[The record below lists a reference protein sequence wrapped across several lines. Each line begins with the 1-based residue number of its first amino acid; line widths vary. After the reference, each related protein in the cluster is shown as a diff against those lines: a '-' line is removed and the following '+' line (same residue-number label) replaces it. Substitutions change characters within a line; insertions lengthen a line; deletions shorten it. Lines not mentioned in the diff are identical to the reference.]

1 MTTPRKA
8 PDAFRTIGEVADWLG
23 VETHVL
29 RFWESKF
36 ADVKPVKRAGGRRYY
51 RPEDMALLGGLKQL
65 LHEDGMT
72 IRGAQKVL
80 AEKGPGHVRG
90 RSKPLAEAVDG
101 QTAGGAGSDRKEPAQ
116 HALPLDDPAAAP
128 ARGLNG
134 TGAAHRHA
142 RETGATDTAPEAPPR
157 TASDA
162 DPDAAPEAAPEAAPD
177 SGGVAASADAP
188 EPRPDDAPPAP
199 DAGETAPPPGDMTGG
214 ERSDDAPP
222 EAPPG
227 PADRPAPRE
236 IPRAEIARVL
246 ERARALRRRMEE
258 GP

>member
-36 ADVKPVKRAGGRRYY
+36 AEVKPVKRAGGRRYY

-65 LHEDGMT
+65 LHEDGLT

-90 RSKPLAEAVDG
+90 RSKPLEEAVTG
-101 QTAGGAGSDRKEPAQ
+101 EAGAPAQ
-116 HALPLDDPAAAP
+116 HALPFEDPAAGP
-128 ARGLNG
+128 VRGLNG
-134 TGAAHRHA
+134 TGAAHRPEP
-142 RETGATDTAPEAPPR
+142 ETPAAGAAADGGGDTAGDGAR
-157 TASDA
+157 N
-162 DPDAAPEAAPEAAPD
+162 
-177 SGGVAASADAP
+177 
-188 EPRPDDAPPAP
+188 RPAP
-199 DAGETAPPPGDMTGG
+199 DAGDTTGDGPGHGAPPD
-214 ERSDDAPP
+214 
-222 EAPPG
+222 EAPAEEAPHGPAEGPG
-227 PADRPAPRE
+227 PRD

-258 GP
+258 AP